1 MIIFSSVFFYC
12 FTKHVSV
19 WACEALGVCLD
30 SWVSFTEKAHTKLT
44 CYLKVHDILNTAFLQ
59 VYEIYKVANE
69 QAFYFDTML
78 LWENSIE
85 NN

>member
-1 MIIFSSVFFYC
+1 MGLRSPGCLSGL
-12 FTKHVSV
+12 
-19 WACEALGVCLD
+19 LGV
-30 SWVSFTEKAHTKLT
+30 HTKLT

-59 VYEIYKVANE
+59 MYEIYKVANE
-69 QAFYFDTML
+69 QAFYFDIMQ